1 MQERFKQLLEEKNLT
16 ATRFAAMIKVNASA
30 MSHILNGRSKPGF
43 DVLDKIAQAFPDVN
57 LNWLISGKGSLYNNR
72 ISTPAKEVEKIPV
85 QKNLFE
91 EEEKR
96 FPIEEKNTKAEEI
109 LRPAVSVASI
119 PTAKGKKVKR
129 IILFFEDGSLISD
142 LKYLYQSDNFF
153 DRLTTIFIQIIV
165 YTFDYFYGDRRID
178 KISGSDLNSRSAC
191 Q

>member
-96 FPIEEKNTKAEEI
+96 FPIEEKITKAEEI

-129 IILFFEDGSLISD
+129 IILFFEDGS
-142 LKYLYQSDNFF
+142 FE
-153 DRLTTIFIQIIV
+153 
-165 YTFDYFYGDRRID
+165 DYE
-178 KISGSDLNSRSAC
+178 K
-191 Q
+191 

>member
-72 ISTPAKEVEKIPV
+72 ISTPVKEVEKIPV

-96 FPIEEKNTKAEEI
+96 PLIEEKNTKTEEI
-109 LRPAVSVASI
+109 LQPIVSTVSM
-119 PTAKGKKVKR
+119 PTAKGKKIKR
-129 IILFFEDGSLISD
+129 IILFFEDGS
-142 LKYLYQSDNFF
+142 FE
-153 DRLTTIFIQIIV
+153 
-165 YTFDYFYGDRRID
+165 DYE
-178 KISGSDLNSRSAC
+178 K
-191 Q
+191 

>member
-1 MQERFKQLLEEKNLT
+1 LQNIYYICNAIFYKMQERFKQLLEEKNLT

-96 FPIEEKNTKAEEI
+96 FPIE
-109 LRPAVSVASI
+109 
-119 PTAKGKKVKR
+119 KKYKSR
-129 IILFFEDGSLISD
+129 RDFTTGRFRRFDTYSQRKEGQTDYLI
-142 LKYLYQSDNFF
+142 F
-153 DRLTTIFIQIIV
+153 
-165 YTFDYFYGDRRID
+165 
-178 KISGSDLNSRSAC
+178 
-191 Q
+191 

>member
-30 MSHILNGRSKPGF
+30 MSHILNGF

-129 IILFFEDGSLISD
+129 IILFFEDGS
-142 LKYLYQSDNFF
+142 FE
-153 DRLTTIFIQIIV
+153 
-165 YTFDYFYGDRRID
+165 DYE
-178 KISGSDLNSRSAC
+178 K
-191 Q
+191 

>member
-96 FPIEEKNTKAEEI
+96 FPIEEKI

-129 IILFFEDGSLISD
+129 IILFFEDGS
-142 LKYLYQSDNFF
+142 FE
-153 DRLTTIFIQIIV
+153 
-165 YTFDYFYGDRRID
+165 DYE
-178 KISGSDLNSRSAC
+178 K
-191 Q
+191 

>member
-96 FPIEEKNTKAEEI
+96 F
-109 LRPAVSVASI
+109 
-119 PTAKGKKVKR
+119 
-129 IILFFEDGSLISD
+129 
-142 LKYLYQSDNFF
+142 
-153 DRLTTIFIQIIV
+153 
-165 YTFDYFYGDRRID
+165 
-178 KISGSDLNSRSAC
+178 
-191 Q
+191 

>member
-1 MQERFKQLLEEKNLT
+1 MQNIYYICNAIFYKMQERFKQLLEEKNLT

-91 EEEKR
+91 EEKR

-129 IILFFEDGSLISD
+129 IILFFEDGS
-142 LKYLYQSDNFF
+142 FE
-153 DRLTTIFIQIIV
+153 
-165 YTFDYFYGDRRID
+165 DYE
-178 KISGSDLNSRSAC
+178 K
-191 Q
+191 

>member
-96 FPIEEKNTKAEEI
+96 NNEIRDITVSRASKHNLMTQNGETKINHNDLIDEFVSSIRLYMIE
-109 LRPAVSVASI
+109 
-119 PTAKGKKVKR
+119 
-129 IILFFEDGSLISD
+129 
-142 LKYLYQSDNFF
+142 DN
-153 DRLTTIFIQIIV
+153 Q
-165 YTFDYFYGDRRID
+165 
-178 KISGSDLNSRSAC
+178 
-191 Q
+191 

>member
-96 FPIEEKNTKAEEI
+96 FPIEENTKAEEI

-129 IILFFEDGSLISD
+129 IILFFEDGS
-142 LKYLYQSDNFF
+142 FE
-153 DRLTTIFIQIIV
+153 
-165 YTFDYFYGDRRID
+165 DYE
-178 KISGSDLNSRSAC
+178 K
-191 Q
+191 

>member
-1 MQERFKQLLEEKNLT
+1 MQERFKQLLEEKNMT

-85 QKNLFE
+85 QN
-91 EEEKR
+91 R

-129 IILFFEDGSLISD
+129 IILFFEDGS
-142 LKYLYQSDNFF
+142 FE
-153 DRLTTIFIQIIV
+153 
-165 YTFDYFYGDRRID
+165 DYE
-178 KISGSDLNSRSAC
+178 K
-191 Q
+191 

>member
-1 MQERFKQLLEEKNLT
+1 MQNIYYICNAIFYKMQERFKQLLEEKNLT

-96 FPIEEKNTKAEEI
+96 FPIEEKNTKGEEI

-129 IILFFEDGSLISD
+129 IILFFEDGS
-142 LKYLYQSDNFF
+142 FE
-153 DRLTTIFIQIIV
+153 
-165 YTFDYFYGDRRID
+165 DYE
-178 KISGSDLNSRSAC
+178 K
-191 Q
+191 